1 MVFFFVVAD
10 SAKVFFD
17 FWFFDV
23 DCCDFFFVFVGKLSV
38 AFVEI
43 CFFEK
48 EKVFDFG
55 EQIFARVFFFEF
67 EYFIIVVI
75 SFVFD

>member
-1 MVFFFVVAD
+1 LVFFFVVAD
-10 SAKVFFD
+10 SAKVFFG

-23 DCCDFFFVFVGKLSV
+23 DCCDFFFVGKLSV

-55 EQIFARVFFFEF
+55 K
-67 EYFIIVVI
+67 
-75 SFVFD
+75 